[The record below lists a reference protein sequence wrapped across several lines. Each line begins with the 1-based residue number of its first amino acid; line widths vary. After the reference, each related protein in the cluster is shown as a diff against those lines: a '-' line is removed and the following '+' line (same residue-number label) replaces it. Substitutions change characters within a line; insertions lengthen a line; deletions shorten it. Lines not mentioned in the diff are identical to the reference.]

1 MFPVQMRKSA
11 SATTR
16 VMSTGVR
23 FCCPH
28 VYAVRRIGVDTT
40 NGIIDRTSGQMPL
53 FFLCMVPMGAER
65 KDNGHIFPAAAG
77 RDQFIEHGGQ
87 DLITRDWPG
96 NIACNNGDF
105 LPGLCESQQPRRAD
119 RMHERIPDASVP
131 TFLCRIGLDSSTPI
145 RFFRAAPLP
154 VRQIRSQIPVS

>member
-1 MFPVQMRKSA
+1 
-11 SATTR
+11 
-16 VMSTGVR
+16 
-23 FCCPH
+23 
-28 VYAVRRIGVDTT
+28 
-40 NGIIDRTSGQMPL
+40 MPL

-105 LPGLCESQQPRRAD
+105 LPGLCESPQPRRAD
-119 RMHERIPDASVP
+119 RMRKRVLNRVGAGPLVRH
-131 TFLCRIGLDSSTPI
+131 RIGFQNADEVFSGSSTVCTPT
-145 RFFRAAPLP
+145 P
-154 VRQIRSQIPVS
+154 